1 MRGEAWT
8 EDQVRLLKQLWA
20 AGETAEG
27 IAARLGEMSR
37 SAVLGKV
44 FRLRLPAGTGAA
56 KAKNQAAVAPA
67 KNELARRR
75 RGVEPAP
82 SADPKAERRGKT
94 LLELT
99 NHACRW
105 PYRRPGTEKYFFC
118 GAEGADLE
126 GDIPYCPRHMKRAY
140 LVPPPRVVENRHRLF
155 PSANR
160 KRASVP

>member
-8 EDQVRLLKQLWA
+8 DDQVQLLKTLWA
-20 AGETAEG
+20 AGETAEV
-27 IAARLGEMSR
+27 IATRLGDISR

-44 FRLRLPAGTGAA
+44 FRLRLPSGTNAK
-56 KAKNQAAVAPA
+56 KAKEQIAVAPA
-67 KNELARRR
+67 NSAPVRRR
-75 RGVEPAP
+75 RGIKPAQ
-82 SADPKAERRGKT
+82 SAAPKAERKGRT

-126 GDIPYCPRHMKRAY
+126 GNVPYCPRHMKRAY
-140 LVPPPRVVENRHRLF
+140 LVPPPRVVESHHRVWA
-155 PSANR
+155 SANR
-160 KRASVP
+160 KRASAP